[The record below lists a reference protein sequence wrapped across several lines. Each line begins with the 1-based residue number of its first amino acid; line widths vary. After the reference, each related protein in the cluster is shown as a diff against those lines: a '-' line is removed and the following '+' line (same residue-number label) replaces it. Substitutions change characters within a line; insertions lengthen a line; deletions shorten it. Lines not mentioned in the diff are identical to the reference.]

1 MRIQEVGHVKVHQHR
16 PVAGRVKTVPVER
29 EGRKRFVVL
38 TAEQAAP
45 DPLPTTGSVAGIDL
59 GTAAKNRPTQDT
71 FHCTVCGHTA
81 HADTAGAPNALRAGP
96 ARPVAKPNR
105 HSGTPLSGGGG
116 VTRWLISAS
125 VCGRCPRLGRAPG
138 S

>member
-1 MRIQEVGHVKVHQHR
+1 MRRAPASFEGVLRRFPRDKDGWRWDATAHDPATRVRIQEVGHVKVHQHR

-29 EGRKRFVVL
+29 EDRKRFVVL

-81 HADTAGAPNALRAGP
+81 HADTVGTPNALRAGP
-96 ARPVAKPNR
+96 ARRKAQPA
-105 HSGTPLSGGGG
+105 
-116 VTRWLISAS
+116 
-125 VCGRCPRLGRAPG
+125 
-138 S
+138 